1 MTEIKTA
8 NLHPRSPSE
17 EECNSKRLKTSFLNE
32 ETREALL
39 KQLEYYFSDE
49 NLKTDVFF
57 QSNMRSDPMNRLYV
71 EHIFNCSKVKNLGV
85 TKEEEIEEA
94 LEGHSNI
101 LLEKDQNGKL
111 MIKLNRELPDLQ
123 KTVSQRN
130 KSSISGKDHH
140 FGGCIIK
147 VLNLPENVS
156 WSNVKDSLKEKLK
169 TLVDGN
175 QNLIRYVSQTTQDGK
190 CFILL
195 KPFKN
200 DKTILDN
207 LELEFDDHKTAL
219 ILVDQEEAK
228 KVISSVFPRH
238 IQKEREKEFNKQK
251 ASFFSIPIT
260 IGGQSFASIE
270 HLKRCLKEVV
280 AQTKVNTVFDK
291 ENPTFKVLSSI
302 LEYHPRYTEKCHN
315 MHSICV
321 KNHKNYSEKTKND
334 QECEQEE
341 SENDVSNKCFFI
353 VRTNE
358 AGEDEYEDFSVNK
371 CLQQLSRNPPPQA
384 SQKENKVENEQE

>member
-1 MTEIKTA
+1 MTETKAI

-17 EECNSKRLKTSFLNE
+17 EECNSKRIKTNILRD
-32 ETREALL
+32 ETRIALL

-57 QSNMRSDPMNRLYV
+57 QSNMRSDPKNRLYV
-71 EHIFNCSKVKNLGV
+71 EHIFNCSKVKDLGI
-85 TKEEEIEEA
+85 TKEEEIEET

-101 LLEKDQNGKL
+101 LLEKDEEGKL
-111 MIKLNRELPDLQ
+111 MIKLNKELPNLE
-123 KTVSQRN
+123 KTVKQKN
-130 KSSISGKDHH
+130 KSSMSGKDHH
-140 FGGCIIK
+140 FGGCILK
-147 VLNLPENVS
+147 VTNLPENVS

-169 TLVDGN
+169 NLVDST
-175 QNLIRYVSQTTQDGK
+175 QNLIRYVSQTTQNGT

-200 DKTILDN
+200 DKTIVDN
-207 LELEFDDHKTAL
+207 LELEFDSHKIVMT
-219 ILVDQEEAK
+219 LVDQEEAK
-228 KVISSVFPRH
+228 KVVSSVFPRH

-251 ASFFSIPIT
+251 ATFFSAPIT

-270 HLKRCLKEVV
+270 HLKRCLKEVI
-280 AQTKVNTVFDK
+280 AQTKVDTIFDK
-291 ENPTFKVLSSI
+291 ENPIYKVLSSV

-321 KNHKNYSEKTKND
+321 KNHKNYLNKAENGN
-334 QECEQEE
+334 ECEKVE
-341 SENDVSNKCFFI
+341 SENDANNKCFFI
-353 VRTNE
+353 VRKTE
-358 AGEDEYEDFSVNK
+358 SGEDEYEDFSVNK
-371 CLQQLSRNPPPQA
+371 CLQQLSRNPPQT